1 MKEESDCLVE
11 VEDRDG
17 WWVDSEEA
25 LGIAEG
31 LVSRRLGRLNV
42 MSTFNRFQS

>member
-17 WWVDSEEA
+17 WQVDSEEA
-25 LGIAEG
+25 LDIAAG
-31 LVSRRLGRLNV
+31 LVLRRLGRLNV
-42 MSTFNRFQS
+42 MLIVNRFKR